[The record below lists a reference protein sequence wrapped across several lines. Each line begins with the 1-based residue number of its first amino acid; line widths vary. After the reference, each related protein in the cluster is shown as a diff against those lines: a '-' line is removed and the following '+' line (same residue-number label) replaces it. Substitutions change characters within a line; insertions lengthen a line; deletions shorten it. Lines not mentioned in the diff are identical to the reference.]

1 MSVEG
6 FANLDNPRTRRA
18 WQGDLEGFCGFIGLT
33 AVEEFCAVTRVHVL
47 AWRAHLEMIDSMS
60 GFITCPPPLEL

>member
-1 MSVEG
+1 MEG

-33 AVEEFCAVTRVHVL
+33 AVEEFCAVIAGQNKRQAPNRNHWG
-47 AWRAHLEMIDSMS
+47 AEEFD
-60 GFITCPPPLEL
+60 